1 MRRLYLVAVAVFGLV
16 VVDIAAEERGADQ
29 PNSPIEPP
37 AGGTSSSALS
47 RSGGVIRDMD
57 GLTLLR
63 RTHEAGLKVAVEGD
77 KLVIRGPKRAEPV
90 ARLLIECKLEV
101 MAALALRTIDCLYA
115 SEVTCAAASD
125 RRNAESADKSA
136 HVTNP
141 RWWRNLF
148 AERAAHYEFGGKRL
162 RAEAE
167 HLAYRE
173 CIAHWRRLFGTAL
186 ARLRAGETLVWRHN
200 PSSFEK
206 DSTVTL
212 SRSGIHIQQIGV
224 IFNKDVSIEW
234 SVLKFTQVNGSSKFQ
249 NYKTRE
255 HVTINTWRMR
265 DNMTF
270 LGVVGFLVD
279 KANYRLLA
287 S

>member
-1 MRRLYLVAVAVFGLV
+1 
-16 VVDIAAEERGADQ
+16 
-29 PNSPIEPP
+29 
-37 AGGTSSSALS
+37 
-47 RSGGVIRDMD
+47 MD

-101 MAALALRTIDCLYA
+101 MAALALGTIDCPYA

-148 AERAAHYEFGGKRL
+148 AERAAHYELGGKRL

-167 HLAYRE
+167 RLAADRVLVLVP
-173 CIAHWRRLFGTAL
+173 RRALVEILTYLERADRDRGDEQSAESLADARTGKNGRHQFGPPHITPIIVSSL
-186 ARLRAGETLVWRHN
+186 Q
-200 PSSFEK
+200 PSK
-206 DSTVTL
+206 
-212 SRSGIHIQQIGV
+212 
-224 IFNKDVSIEW
+224 
-234 SVLKFTQVNGSSKFQ
+234 
-249 NYKTRE
+249 
-255 HVTINTWRMR
+255 
-265 DNMTF
+265 
-270 LGVVGFLVD
+270 
-279 KANYRLLA
+279 
-287 S
+287 